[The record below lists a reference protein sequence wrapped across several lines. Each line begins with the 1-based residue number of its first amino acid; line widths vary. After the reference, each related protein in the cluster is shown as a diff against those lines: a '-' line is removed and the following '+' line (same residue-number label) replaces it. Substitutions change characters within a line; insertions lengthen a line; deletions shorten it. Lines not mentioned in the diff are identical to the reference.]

1 MAVCDLL
8 VTEVRFKRRAS
19 HVPNLTDETSTV
31 EQWHLNMFGSA
42 VLASYGSDL
51 KFDSERSCLFLT
63 LERRLMHKAIFLSA
77 ESTDFHIN
85 SSLCRADVRACV
97 GWILSVRST
106 GRNAS
111 AREVYSTILLLKV
124 K

>member
-19 HVPNLTDETSTV
+19 HVPNLTDETGTV

-42 VLASYGSDL
+42 GLASYAATL
-51 KFDSERSCLFLT
+51 NSERSCLFLT

-77 ESTDFHIN
+77 ESTDFPIN

-106 GRNAS
+106 ERNAS
-111 AREVYSTILLLKV
+111 AREVYSSILLLKV